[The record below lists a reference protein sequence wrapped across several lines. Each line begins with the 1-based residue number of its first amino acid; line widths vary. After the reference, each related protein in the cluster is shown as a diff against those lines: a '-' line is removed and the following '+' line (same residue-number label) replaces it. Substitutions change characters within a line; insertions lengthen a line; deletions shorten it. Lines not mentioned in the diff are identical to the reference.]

1 MYIKFNIRRI
11 QVSRL
16 DGLIGRV
23 TSKDRRS
30 SFMYE
35 MIAIAGTQ
43 IGIQILLHGGTT
55 AVFVGKLD
63 YLPVLPPDPIK
74 T

>member
-1 MYIKFNIRRI
+1 
-11 QVSRL
+11 
-16 DGLIGRV
+16 
-23 TSKDRRS
+23 
-30 SFMYE
+30 MYE
-35 MIAIAGTQ
+35 MIAMIMAGTQ

-63 YLPVLPPDPIK
+63 YLPLLPPDPTK